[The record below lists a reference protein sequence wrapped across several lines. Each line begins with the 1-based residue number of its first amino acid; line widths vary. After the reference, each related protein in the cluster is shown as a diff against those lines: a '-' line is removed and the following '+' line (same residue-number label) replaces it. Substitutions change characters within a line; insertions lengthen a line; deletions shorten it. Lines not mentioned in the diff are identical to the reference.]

1 MKGMYMQV
9 ARTSLKREV
18 ILGEAISLIT
28 APS

>member
-9 ARTSLKREV
+9 ARTALKREV
-18 ILGEAISLIT
+18 ILGAAISLIA